1 MALGRAGA
9 GKVKQGAGKAVRG
22 VAVAAGAAASTVG
35 VVALAANQLLKVATS
50 FESYNIQL
58 ETLEGSSEKG
68 RKAMAWI
75 SDFAART
82 PLELDQVVES
92 YRNLKTFGLD
102 PTDGTLQALVDT
114 MAASG
119 KGAEQLEGLTLALGQ
134 AWTKGKLQGEEALQL
149 LERGVPVWDILSQ
162 KYGKTAAE
170 LQDLASKG
178 KLGREA
184 IRLLIEE
191 IGRRNAG
198 ASDKMA
204 RTWTG
209 MVSNLSDA
217 WTRFALAIMDA
228 GLFDWMK
235 GKLQMVLDTVNRMAG
250 DGTLQAWAARVSA
263 RIIRVLEAAWS
274 FATRTYA
281 ILSRLGGYLAVAA
294 DTVGG
299 WENLAMIL
307 AGLAFASTLI
317 GTAAGLVQIAVGLA
331 MLGAALLANPILLL
345 IAAIVAGAVA
355 IYVYWEPIKAFFAD
369 MWNAIADGAQAAWG
383 RIKAFFA
390 GLWNAI
396 GPRQAA
402 GAIKAFFAG
411 CGTHRG
417 RRGRH
422 QGVLRRPVER
432 DRGRRAGGMGQ
443 DQGMA
448 ELRPGCSTCRR
459 MAHAFGAA
467 RGCLEFSAAD
477 VLGRCAD
484 GARLG
489 VVAVAAAL
497 ARLRAGLELV
507 GRHLRGARLGFLHH
521 QHRLVGLPARILLAG
536 AACLRLA
543 GTADP
548 HAPGAAG
555 HSRLDR
561 CVWRQGV

>member
-1 MALGRAGA
+1 MKFMMVFEAVDRATRVMGKIMGAERKTAAAIKAGARAGQSSTEA
-9 GKVKQGAGKAVRG
+9 STRATQRLAAALSRIGGAARSAYAAVVAGANAAQRATINLHRKTVELGKVGFAAVRQGAARASRG
-22 VAVAAGAAASTVG
+22 VLLAAGAAASAVG
-35 VVALAANQLLKVATS
+35 AAALAANQLLRVATS

-68 RKAMAWI
+68 RKAMAWV

-82 PLELDQVVES
+82 PLELDQVVET
-92 YRNLKTFGLD
+92 RNLRTFGLD

-228 GLFDWMK
+228 GLFNWMK

-263 RIIRVLEAAWS
+263 IRVLEAAWS

-281 ILSRLGGYLAVAA
+281 ILSRLGFYLAVAA

-307 AGLAFASTLI
+307 AGLTFGGTLI
-317 GTAAGLVQIAVGLA
+317 GTAAGLVQIATGLA
-331 MLGAALLANPILLL
+331 MLGAALLPI
-345 IAAIVAGAVA
+345 
-355 IYVYWEPIKAFFAD
+355 
-369 MWNAIADGAQAAWG
+369 
-383 RIKAFFA
+383 RS
-390 GLWNAI
+390 
-396 GPRQAA
+396 
-402 GAIKAFFAG
+402 
-411 CGTHRG
+411 C
-417 RRGRH
+417 
-422 QGVLRRPVER
+422 
-432 DRGRRAGGMGQ
+432 
-443 DQGMA
+443 
-448 ELRPGCSTCRR
+448 C
-459 MAHAFGAA
+459 
-467 RGCLEFSAAD
+467 
-477 VLGRCAD
+477 
-484 GARLG
+484 
-489 VVAVAAAL
+489 
-497 ARLRAGLELV
+497 
-507 GRHLRGARLGFLHH
+507 
-521 QHRLVGLPARILLAG
+521 
-536 AACLRLA
+536 
-543 GTADP
+543 
-548 HAPGAAG
+548 
-555 HSRLDR
+555 
-561 CVWRQGV
+561 

>member
-1 MALGRAGA
+1 MKFMMVFEAVDKATRVMGKIMGAEKKTAAAMKTGARASRAAKEALIRSTQRLASALSRIGGVARGAFAAVVAGARAAHRAIAELHRKTVALGRAGA
-9 GKVKQGAGKAVRG
+9 GKVRQGAGKAVRG

-82 PLELDQVVES
+82 PLELDQVVEA

-263 RIIRVLEAAWS
+263 RIIRVLEAAWT

-281 ILSRLGGYLAVAA
+281 ILSRLGAYLAVAA

-317 GTAAGLVQIAVGLA
+317 GTAAGLVQIAAGLA

-345 IAAIVAGAVA
+345 IALIVAGAVA
-355 IYVYWEPIKAFFAD
+355 IHVYWEPIKAFFAGLWNAIANGAQAAWEGLKAFFAGL
-369 MWNAIADGAQAAWG
+369 WNAIADGAQAAWEG
-383 RIKAFFA
+383 LKAFFA
-390 GLWNAI
+390 GAAC
-396 GPRQAA
+396 GPRSRPASRRH
-402 GAIKAFFAG
+402 GKAS
-411 CGTHRG
+411 
-417 RRGRH
+417 
-422 QGVLRRPVER
+422 
-432 DRGRRAGGMGQ
+432 RRASPASGTRS
-443 DQGMA
+443 
-448 ELRPGCSTCRR
+448 RPARR
-459 MAHAFGAA
+459 RH
-467 RGCLEFSAAD
+467 
-477 VLGRCAD
+477 
-484 GARLG
+484 GAR
-489 VVAVAAAL
+489 
-497 ARLRAGLELV
+497 
-507 GRHLRGARLGFLHH
+507 
-521 QHRLVGLPARILLAG
+521 
-536 AACLRLA
+536 
-543 GTADP
+543 
-548 HAPGAAG
+548 
-555 HSRLDR
+555 SRN
-561 CVWRQGV
+561 G